1 MKKVRFSELSKQVQQ
16 FLEAVKS
23 CGSIAVVDD
32 DDQLQC
38 GVTPYYR
45 ANDQERAAAW
55 QRLEL
60 LQQEVGRRMAE
71 KGITEDDID
80 RVLQEDD

>member
-1 MKKVRFSELSKQVQQ
+1 VSAYS
-16 FLEAVKS
+16 
-23 CGSIAVVDD
+23 
-32 DDQLQC
+32 

-55 QRLEL
+55 QRLEA
-60 LQQEVGRRMAE
+60 LQQEVGRRMVE